1 MKKLSDIG
9 QLFIVGYPGEY
20 PSAAFLDFV
29 EEEKIGGVI
38 LFADNC
44 HNHSRTREA
53 IEEIRRR
60 SYGHNPFVAIDQEGG
75 RVSRLK
81 GAPAEI
87 LSAWEYGSRNHLE
100 RFAEDYGRSAVYMES
115 LGFNM
120 NLAPVCDIFLDK
132 NNVCL
137 HGRCFGDTPERV
149 AQFVKQSVT
158 VSHRCGLI
166 SCLKHFPGLGAAE
179 IDPHVREA
187 EASYDEMLWQQRERV
202 PFAAGVEAGAD
213 MIMTTHVRLP
223 KIDQQ
228 IVTASSKIVSSLIRK
243 HLQFD
248 GVIITDDLCMA
259 GAEPLGSYGER
270 AVAAFN
276 AGHDILLFGQNL
288 DASMEAYDHFREA
301 VERGTVSK
309 DLLLSA
315 HQRVSGLKFSLRRT
329 AIG

>member
-1 MKKLSDIG
+1 MRQSFEIG

-20 PSAAFLDFV
+20 PSEEFLDFV
-29 EEEKIGGVI
+29 EKENIGGVI

-44 HNHSRTREA
+44 HNHSRTRDA
-53 IEEIRRR
+53 IDAIRSRCR
-60 SYGHNPFVAIDQEGG
+60 DHQPFVAIDQEGG

-87 LSAWEYGSRNHLE
+87 LAAWEYGSRNHLE
-100 RFAEDYGRSAVYMES
+100 RFAEDYGRSALYMES

-149 AQFVKQSVT
+149 AQFVQQSVA
-158 VSHRCGLI
+158 VSRRTGLI

-179 IDPHVREA
+179 IDPHVRVA
-187 EASYDEMLWQQRERV
+187 EASYDEMVWQQRERI
-202 PFAAGVEAGAD
+202 PFAAGIDAGAD

-228 IVTASSKIVSSLIRK
+228 IVTGSSKIISSLIRRQ
-243 HLQFD
+243 LQFD
-248 GVIITDDLCMA
+248 GIVITDDLCMA

-270 AVAAFN
+270 TVAAFN
-276 AGHDILLFGQNL
+276 AGHDILLFGQKL
-288 DASMEAYDHFREA
+288 GASMEAYDYFCEA
-301 VERGTVSK
+301 VERGEVNREQLQT
-309 DLLLSA
+309 A